1 MPAPMRSPS
10 RPYQAWRSQLER
22 RLHLLEPL
30 RRRAVEVPGG
40 IDHPFWIED
49 PDFDL
54 DYHVRHTAIPPP
66 GGDEEL
72 GNLVSRIVGR
82 PLDRRHP
89 LWETYVIE
97 GLPDGRFAVL
107 TKIHHATVDG
117 ASGVELLTIMLDHT
131 AEGSEIPPPDRP
143 WSPERKPD
151 DLEVLGRALV
161 SVARKPGR
169 LVLLTARTMRDLG
182 QATRNPF
189 MVAAGDQLRG
199 SLRGPLGTLLN
210 LGRTRPAEP
219 DTTTAPLPTARAP
232 RTPFNRRIT
241 AHRRFAFRTSSL
253 STAKEIKST
262 LGATINDV
270 VMAACAGGLRAY
282 LLEHDALPDDPLI
295 AMVPVSIRTGEE
307 SERWTNRVSSIM
319 AALPTHIDDP
329 VERLR
334 AVNASMS
341 NAKGLFNA
349 MPAER
354 LTDFAEF
361 PSPAMFTRAMRVST
375 RLGLTDRL
383 RPVGNLVI
391 SNVPGPRT
399 PLYAAGA
406 RLRHYY
412 PVSTI
417 VDGQGLNI
425 TVQSYE
431 DNLDWGLISCRELVP
446 DLNRLL
452 DLIIEDIES
461 MAKIGHE
468 AEAV

>member
-1 MPAPMRSPS
+1 
-10 RPYQAWRSQLER
+10 
-22 RLHLLEPL
+22 
-30 RRRAVEVPGG
+30 
-40 IDHPFWIED
+40 
-49 PDFDL
+49 
-54 DYHVRHTAIPPP
+54 
-66 GGDEEL
+66 
-72 GNLVSRIVGR
+72 
-82 PLDRRHP
+82 
-89 LWETYVIE
+89 
-97 GLPDGRFAVL
+97 
-107 TKIHHATVDG
+107 
-117 ASGVELLTIMLDHT
+117 MLDHT
-131 AEGSEIPPPDRP
+131 AEGSEIPPAERP

-169 LVLLTARTMRDLG
+169 LLLLTARTMRDFG

-199 SLRGPLGTLLN
+199 SLRGPLGTVLN
-210 LGRTRPAEP
+210 LGRARPTEP
-219 DTTTAPLPTARAP
+219 DAAQAPMPTGRAP

-253 STAKEIKST
+253 STAKEIKAT

-282 LLEHDALPDDPLI
+282 LLEHDALPEAPLV

-307 SERWTNRVSSIM
+307 AERWTNRVSAIM
-319 AALPTHIDDP
+319 AVLPTHIDDP

-334 AVNASMS
+334 AVNAGMS

-361 PSPAMFTRAMRVST
+361 PSPAVFTRAMRLST
-375 RLGLTDRL
+375 RLGLGDRL
-383 RPVGNLVI
+383 RPVANVVV

-417 VDGQGLNI
+417 TDGQGLNI

-452 DLIIEDIES
+452 DLIIEDMET

-468 AEAV
+468 AASA